1 MTNEEYGRRKTDS
14 TFVVHVSEEIGRLK
28 EGYAIA
34 SKGFEDILKEIQEL
48 DAKVD
53 ALKDALYGNGPDH
66 VGIFERLRTLAT
78 KIGIILAVIGAVAGF
93 AGRLLEKVMF
103 K

>member
-1 MTNEEYGRRKTDS
+1 MDEFGRRKTDAS
-14 TFVVHVSEEIGRLK
+14 VIVHFSEEIGRLK
-28 EGYAIA
+28 EGYEIA
-34 SKGFEDILKEIQEL
+34 SKGYQDILREINAL

-53 ALKDALYGNGPDH
+53 SLKDALYGNGPDH

-78 KIGIILAVIGAVAGF
+78 KIGVILAVIGAVAGF
-93 AGRLLEKVMF
+93 AGRLLEKVIF